1 MLTPHPHSHPH
12 YDSPS
17 SPALI
22 YNESIEFR
30 GYQKNIADSA
40 YNNNTLVILPTA
52 LGKTVIAILVSAH
65 ALYNH
70 RRKRVLVI
78 APTRPLVVQHMKSF
92 FSVLKISQEQLTEVT
107 GKTPPL
113 PRTAIWNNKDIRLI
127 FATPEVVR
135 NDLLDNRLNLN
146 DFSLLIFDEAHRA
159 VKDYAYTTIARK
171 YVDQSEYP
179 MILAMTAS
187 PGSDTRRIQ
196 DICSNLF
203 IEHLEYRTEEDEDVK
218 PYINPIDINWH
229 WVNLTSEYNYIR
241 SILRSM
247 LDDKLK
253 WLIQREF
260 LRSKRDIRWI
270 FKRDL
275 IDAGAEIRYNLELS
289 PEELRTSLY
298 FALMQQS
305 SALTLLYCIE
315 LIESQGPYSLK
326 AFLDRTEN
334 ESGTFGSPSTRF
346 NIRSSSSSGI
356 GGSSS
361 SSGSKAHRSLL
372 NDPRIKEIR
381 TLLGTL
387 RTEHPKLKRLIAI
400 LKEKISGYQSVIQ
413 TDNNAI
419 GSNGGN
425 IDAKSHLVQAIVF
438 TQYRDTAQHIVDILN
453 SNEIKASRFV
463 GQAKKDGDTG
473 MKQDEQAQV
482 LESFR
487 SGEFSVLVATS
498 IAEEGLD
505 IPEVDLVIFYEPIP
519 SEIRYI
525 QRRGRTGRRTSGSVI
540 ILAAK
545 DTIDERYLNASKR
558 RIEKMNQTLRTT
570 NSVLKPMKRITSSL
584 ISDPMTAEEIS
595 FVEVSRTKLETTM
608 EKKKIVQ
615 TQTQKPG
622 ISSSMAAATAA
633 AAAAADSPGS
643 HLHHGV
649 PMLDSDRFYT
659 TQFVRDVNNAARK
672 IHALLI
678 KKGRSGEDV
687 DVIRETL
694 GFDNTTLIEALNKL
708 EKLKRI
714 QWLDDA
720 TIILSNNLEN
730 VPGEIHN
737 VYIEKILSG
746 TTLVMVDGK
755 WHARLNHYDYDGPR
769 HLIRKGAEFRAV
781 SELYHDGKT
790 FCVRIKQIV

>member
-1 MLTPHPHSHPH
+1 MPTPHSHPH
-12 YDSPS
+12 SYSYPDIPPPPPPS
-17 SPALI
+17 LLTPPPLI

-30 GYQKNIADSA
+30 VYQKNIADSA
-40 YNNNTLVILPTA
+40 YNKNTLVILPTA
-52 LGKTVIAILVSAH
+52 LGKTIIAILVSAH

-78 APTRPLVVQHMKSF
+78 APTRPLVMQHMKSF
-92 FSVLKISQEQLTEVT
+92 FSVLKISQDQLIEVT
-107 GKTPPL
+107 GKTQPL
-113 PRTAIWNNKDIRLI
+113 PRTAIWNNENIRLI

-135 NDLLDNRLNLN
+135 NDLLDNRLSLN
-146 DFSLLIFDEAHRA
+146 EFSLLIFDEAHRA

-179 MILAMTAS
+179 VILAMTAS

-196 DICSNLF
+196 DICNNLF
-203 IEHLEYRTEEDEDVK
+203 IEHLEYRTEEDADVK
-218 PYINPIDINWH
+218 PYVNPIDINRQ

-260 LRSKRDIRWI
+260 LRSKRDIHWI

-289 PEELRTSLY
+289 PEELRASLY

-326 AFLDRTEN
+326 VFLDRTEN
-334 ESGTFGSPSTRF
+334 ENNAFGSHST
-346 NIRSSSSSGI
+346 NINT
-356 GGSSS
+356 
-361 SSGSKAHRSLL
+361 SGSKAHRLLL

-381 TLLGTL
+381 TLLSTL
-387 RTEHPKLKRLIAI
+387 RTEHPKLKCLIEI
-400 LKEKISGYQSVIQ
+400 LKEKQKMSGHPSSVIQ
-413 TDNNAI
+413 TYNSAGN
-419 GSNGGN
+419 SNIVDKG
-425 IDAKSHLVQAIVF
+425 DYFVKAIVF

-453 SNEIKASRFV
+453 SNGMKASRFV
-463 GQAKKDGDTG
+463 GQAKKEGDAG
-473 MKQDEQAQV
+473 MKQQEQAQV

-487 SGEFSVLVATS
+487 RGEFSVLVATS

-558 RIEKMNQTLRTT
+558 RMEKMNQTLRTV
-570 NSVLKPMKRITSSL
+570 NSILKPVERTTPFIPDT
-584 ISDPMTAEEIS
+584 MTAEELSSI
-595 FVEVSRTKLETTM
+595 EASRTKLETRM
-608 EKKKIVQ
+608 EKKKIIQ
-615 TQTQKPG
+615 TQTQNTDTP
-622 ISSSMAAATAA
+622 SSMDAAERLM
-633 AAAAADSPGS
+633 SYS
-643 HLHHGV
+643 V
-649 PMLDSDRFYT
+649 SVLDSDRFYT

-672 IHALLI
+672 IHVLLT

-687 DVIRETL
+687 DIIRESL

-708 EKLKRI
+708 EKHKRI

-720 TIILSNNLEN
+720 TIILSENLEN
-730 VPGEIHN
+730 LPGEIHN
-737 VYIEKILSG
+737 IYIEKILSG
-746 TTLVMVDGK
+746 TTLVMIDGK
-755 WHARLNHYDYDGPR
+755 WHARLNHYDYEGPR
-769 HLIRKGAEFRAV
+769 HLLKKGTEFRAV
-781 SELYHDGKT
+781 SELYHDGNT
-790 FCVRIKQIV
+790 FCVRIKQIA